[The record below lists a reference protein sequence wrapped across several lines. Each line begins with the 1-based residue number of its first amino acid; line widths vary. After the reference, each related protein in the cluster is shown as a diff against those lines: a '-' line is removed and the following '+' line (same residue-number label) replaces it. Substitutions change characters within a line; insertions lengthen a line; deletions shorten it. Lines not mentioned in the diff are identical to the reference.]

1 MQAEYHNH
9 VQSVGIGNVY
19 ESVTI
24 EEGTI
29 HQGDVVVWEDPD
41 AHFRDESVLTSLF
54 IGFVEDIYEVD
65 CSIERERTLLE
76 FGTSFSVGRV
86 SIDNN
91 LRVLS
96 GEEIYICRDKADAK
110 FMDRFLSS
118 DYERYMNIQWTRNGD
133 VRVSGE

>member
-1 MQAEYHNH
+1 MQTEYHNYIRT
-9 VQSVGIGNVY
+9 VGVGNVY
-19 ESVTI
+19 ESATI

-29 HQGDVVVWEDPD
+29 HVGDVVVWEDPD
-41 AHFRDESVLTSLF
+41 AHIYDESVLTSLF
-54 IGFVEDIYEVD
+54 VGFVEKIYEVD
-65 CSIERERTLLE
+65 YSIERERTLLE

-96 GEEIYICRDKADAK
+96 GEEIYLCRDKADAK

-118 DYERYMNIQWTRNGD
+118 NYESYMNIQWTRSGD